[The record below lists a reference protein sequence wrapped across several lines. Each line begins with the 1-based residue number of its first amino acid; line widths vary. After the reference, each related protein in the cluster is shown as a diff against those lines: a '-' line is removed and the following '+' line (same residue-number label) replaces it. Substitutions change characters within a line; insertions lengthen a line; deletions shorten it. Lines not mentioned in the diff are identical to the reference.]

1 MGELEMSVKS
11 KMNESRE
18 RTQET
23 RCTIARTERHVYRLR
38 QEGRLGHEE
47 RT

>member
-1 MGELEMSVKS
+1 MDELEMSVKS

-23 RCTIARTERHVYRLR
+23 RCTIARTERRVYGLR
-38 QEGRLGHEE
+38 KRDV
-47 RT
+47 